1 MPLFWGTECL
11 LVPPLSKCKSLV
23 FCYTSLPLFQDLPLP
38 CSSGR
43 LPETL
48 QRSIRSSL
56 QHLWEA
62 LTSPE
67 WHATNLTSNGT
78 VPWACSSSSG
88 ATIPTS
94 PTRFHPERMNFTLQ
108 HFTLKE
114 IQFWMALF
122 SWWIGGIKRIR
133 NLSAG
138 ACLPRSHQT
147 VNLMTARESDSLA
160 IKPSQFWINTE
171 LWSQGQKVDW
181 RVKFKL
187 ITPETLCN
195 MALLTLSITI

>member
-78 VPWACSSSSG
+78 VPWACSSSSWG
-88 ATIPTS
+88 HHPYKPHQVPS
-94 PTRFHPERMNFTLQ
+94 WKDEFHIAAFYTKRNSILNGPFFLMNRRHKKNT
-108 HFTLKE
+108 K
-114 IQFWMALF
+114 
-122 SWWIGGIKRIR
+122 S
-133 NLSAG
+133 LSR
-138 ACLPRSHQT
+138 CLPAKKSP
-147 VNLMTARESDSLA
+147 NSEFDDSKG
-160 IKPSQFWINTE
+160 IW
-171 LWSQGQKVDW
+171 
-181 RVKFKL
+181 
-187 ITPETLCN
+187 
-195 MALLTLSITI
+195 